1 MIDWIL
7 KYWLDVLFGLVLS
20 GLGLLGKGICFRL
33 KQREAEDTAI
43 KNGLL
48 AVLHDRLYLE
58 CSKCIEQ
65 EYITLGEME
74 NIKHLYGA
82 YAALGGNGT
91 GTALYNRAMALELKT

>member
-1 MIDWIL
+1 MIDWLL
-7 KYWLDVLFGLVLS
+7 KYWLDVLFGLAIS
-20 GLGLLGKGICFRL
+20 GLGLLGKNIRARL

-58 CSKCIEQ
+58 CSKCLAQ
-65 EYITLGEME
+65 EYIELDDMD

-91 GTALYNRAMALELKT
+91 GTALYNRAMALDLKT